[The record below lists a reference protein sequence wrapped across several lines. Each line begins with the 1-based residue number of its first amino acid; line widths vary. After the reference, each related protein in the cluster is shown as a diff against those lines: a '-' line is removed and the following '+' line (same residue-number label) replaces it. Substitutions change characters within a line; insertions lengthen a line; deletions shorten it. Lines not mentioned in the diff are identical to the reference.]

1 MWKFSSNGVSPQMN
15 RIMEPSS
22 SAPSRNVTVRAW
34 VLSANYW
41 DVFFGMNAR
50 FYEELPK
57 HGGLR

>member
-15 RIMEPSS
+15 
-22 SAPSRNVTVRAW
+22 
-34 VLSANYW
+34 SANYW

-57 HGGLR
+57 HGLSFPFPQLDVHISQNN